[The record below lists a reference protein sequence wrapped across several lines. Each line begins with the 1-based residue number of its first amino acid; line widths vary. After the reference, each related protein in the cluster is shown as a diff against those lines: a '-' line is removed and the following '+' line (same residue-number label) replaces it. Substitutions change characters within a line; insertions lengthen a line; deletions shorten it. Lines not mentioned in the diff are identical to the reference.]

1 MLKVDGIGIKGMKT
15 KVPVI
20 IIGILLILIAVPF
33 FLPSAV
39 YKNIIETKL
48 EETTGLDFDFE
59 NGFSFSLLPT
69 IRLDAKDVLF
79 SGKIGQDVQVVG
91 TIQSIHLDMQ
101 FWKFLSGDINVDNF
115 LIAEPKITIEGDFTP
130 YIPDWVR
137 TNLSASR
144 KNEIRYIEILQH
156 FIEDSIFK
164 TARVEEARFLWKKAP
179 GTTVDIEK
187 ATLDI
192 AKPAHNKD
200 FSVQGNAYVNKRT
213 LDIKIRLERPDDFL
227 RGYRSKMTLA
237 IDSAPIRI
245 DYNGS
250 AAKRQ
255 TFVSQ
260 GNLRVDIPSLFEFC
274 NWFTDKNKC
283 ADKQGNLLILSDL
296 KIRDQRLQ
304 IEDAS
309 YTQSPFSAKARG
321 VIDFKTVK
329 PEITGTITI
338 PGHALSGLKPDF
350 DHLRTIDLNQF
361 FLDTFRANVDVLYG
375 GYKLST
381 GEIIKPKLK
390 IRHEDGRLS
399 LSVDQLHLLGG
410 LANARVR
417 WHKGLENGYMDA
429 RIDLSSIN
437 LEKLQKELTQQV
449 NLLGALNSSIEIQ
462 SEGSTLVALMET
474 ATIRG
479 DFSVLDGSIT
489 NEKIASALNARPS
502 EQFDFAELKGR
513 VQGNRGQLVSENLS
527 FVAPSVNVDG
537 RMTFDFINNA
547 LTLTLN
553 SVTQTKEGP
562 SNGYIQI
569 DGPLND
575 LSLATSKGEKT
586 SLEGERGLLSGLLPY
601 EEENEQPALGDEEF
615 VIEETDLLD

>member
-20 IIGILLILIAVPF
+20 IIGILLIFIAIPF
-33 FLPSAV
+33 LLPSGV
-39 YKNIIETKL
+39 YKNLIETKL
-48 EETTGLDFDFE
+48 EETTGLDFDFN

-79 SGKIGQDVQVVG
+79 NGKIGQDVQVVG
-91 TIQSIHLDMQ
+91 TIQSVHLDMQ
-101 FWKFLSGDINVDNF
+101 LWKFLSGDINVDNF

-200 FSVQGNAYVNKRT
+200 FSITGNAYVNKRT
-213 LDIKIRLERPDDFL
+213 LDIKIRLEQPDDFL

-260 GNLRVDIPSLFEFC
+260 GNLRVDIPSLFDFC

-321 VIDFKTVK
+321 VVDFKTLK

-350 DHLRTIDLNQF
+350 DHLRTLDLNQF

-375 GYKLST
+375 GYKLSS
-381 GEIIKPKLK
+381 GETIKPKLK

-410 LANARVR
+410 LASARVR

-437 LEKLQKELTQQV
+437 LEKLQKELDQQV
-449 NLLGALNSSIEIQ
+449 NLLGALNTSIEIQ

-474 ATIRG
+474 ANIRG

-489 NEKIASALNARPS
+489 NQKIASALNARPS

-527 FVAPSVNVDG
+527 FVAPSVSVDG

-553 SVTQTKEGP
+553 SITQTKEGP

-586 SLEGERGLLSGLLPY
+586 SLGGGRGLLSGLLPY

>member
-1 MLKVDGIGIKGMKT
+1 MKT
-15 KVPVI
+15 KVPVL

-33 FLPSAV
+33 LLPSSV
-39 YKNIIETKL
+39 YKNLFESKL
-48 EETTGLDFDFE
+48 EETTGLDFNFD
-59 NGFSFSLLPT
+59 NGFSFSLLPA

-79 SGKIGQDVQVVG
+79 NGKIGQDVQIVG
-91 TIQSIHLDMQ
+91 TIQRLHLDMQ
-101 FWKFLSGDINVDNF
+101 LWKFLRGDVNVDSF
-115 LIAEPKITIEGDFTP
+115 LIVEPKITVEGDFTP
-130 YIPDWVR
+130 YIPDWLR
-137 TNLSASR
+137 KNLSASR

-164 TARVEEARFLWKKAP
+164 TARVEEARFLWKKTQS
-179 GTTVDIEK
+179 TTIDIEK

-192 AKPAHNKD
+192 SKPAHNKD
-200 FSVQGNAYVNKRT
+200 FSINGNAYVNKRT

-227 RGYRSKMTLA
+227 RGYRSKMDLA

-260 GNLRVDIPSLFEFC
+260 GNLRVDIPSLFDFC
-274 NWFTDKNKC
+274 NWFTDKDKC
-283 ADKQGNLLILSDL
+283 TDKQGNLLILSDL

-321 VIDFKTVK
+321 VIDFKTSK
-329 PEITGTITI
+329 PEISGTITI
-338 PGHALSGLKPDF
+338 PGHALSGIEPDF

-381 GEIIKPKLK
+381 GDILKPKLK

-437 LEKLQKELTQQV
+437 LEKLQQELGQKT
-449 NLLGALNSSIEIQ
+449 NILGVLNTSIEIQ

-479 DFSVLDGSIT
+479 DFSVLDGSII
-489 NEKIASALNARPS
+489 NNKIASALNARQS

-513 VQGNRGQLVSENLS
+513 VQGNRGQLISENLS
-527 FVAPSVNVDG
+527 FVAPSVNVNG
-537 RMTFDFINNA
+537 RMNYDFINNA
-547 LTLTLN
+547 LKLTLN

-569 DGPLND
+569 DGPLDD
-575 LSLATSKGEKT
+575 LSLETSKGKKV
-586 SLEGERGLLSGLLPY
+586 SLVGERGLLSGLLPY
-601 EEENEQPALGDEEF
+601 EEENQQPALGDEEF

>member
-1 MLKVDGIGIKGMKT
+1 MKT

-20 IIGILLILIAVPF
+20 IIGILLIFTAIPF
-33 FLPSAV
+33 LLPSGV
-39 YKNIIETKL
+39 YKKLIETKL
-48 EETTGLDFDFE
+48 EETTGLDFDFN

-79 SGKIGQDVQVVG
+79 NGKIGQDVQVVG
-91 TIQSIHLDMQ
+91 TIQSVHLDMQ
-101 FWKFLSGDINVDNF
+101 LWKFLSGDINVDNF

-164 TARVEEARFLWKKAP
+164 TARVEEARFLWKKTP

-192 AKPAHNKD
+192 TKPAHNKD
-200 FSVQGNAYVNKRT
+200 FSITGNAYVNKRT
-213 LDIKIRLERPDDFL
+213 LDIKIRLEQPDDFL

-260 GNLRVDIPSLFEFC
+260 GNLRVDIPSLFDFC

-321 VIDFKTVK
+321 VVDFKTLK

-350 DHLRTIDLNQF
+350 DHLRTLDLNQF

-375 GYKLST
+375 GYKLSS

-410 LANARVR
+410 LASARVR

-437 LEKLQKELTQQV
+437 LEKLQKELDQQV
-449 NLLGALNSSIEIQ
+449 NLLGALNTSIEIQ

-474 ATIRG
+474 ANIRG

-489 NEKIASALNARPS
+489 NPKIARALNARPS

-527 FVAPSVNVDG
+527 FVAPSVSVDG

-553 SVTQTKEGP
+553 SITQTKEGP

-586 SLEGERGLLSGLLPY
+586 SLGVGRGLLSGLLPY

>member
-1 MLKVDGIGIKGMKT
+1 MLKVDGIGIKGIKT

-20 IIGILLILIAVPF
+20 IIGILLIFIAIPF
-33 FLPSAV
+33 LLPSGV
-39 YKNIIETKL
+39 YKNLIETKL
-48 EETTGLDFDFE
+48 EETTGLDFDFN

-79 SGKIGQDVQVVG
+79 NGKIGQDVRVVG

-101 FWKFLSGDINVDNF
+101 LWKFLSGDINVDNF

-164 TARVEEARFLWKKAP
+164 TARVEEARFLWKKTP

-200 FSVQGNAYVNKRT
+200 FSITGNAYVNKRT
-213 LDIKIRLERPDDFL
+213 LDIKIRLEQPDDFL

-260 GNLRVDIPSLFEFC
+260 GNLRVEIPSLFDFC

-321 VIDFKTVK
+321 VIDFKTLK

-350 DHLRTIDLNQF
+350 DHLRTLNLNQF

-375 GYKLST
+375 GYKLSS

-410 LANARVR
+410 LASARVR

-437 LEKLQKELTQQV
+437 LEKLQKELDQQV
-449 NLLGALNSSIEIQ
+449 NLRGALNTSIEIQ

-474 ATIRG
+474 ANIRG

-489 NEKIASALNARPS
+489 NPKIASALNAGPS

-527 FVAPSVNVDG
+527 FVAPSVSVDG

-553 SVTQTKEGP
+553 SITQTKEGP

-586 SLEGERGLLSGLLPY
+586 SLRGGRGLLSGLLPY

>member
-20 IIGILLILIAVPF
+20 IIGILLIFTAIPF
-33 FLPSAV
+33 LLPSGV
-39 YKNIIETKL
+39 YKKLIETKL
-48 EETTGLDFDFE
+48 EETTGLDFDFN

-79 SGKIGQDVQVVG
+79 NGKIGQDVQVVG
-91 TIQSIHLDMQ
+91 TIQSVHLDMQ
-101 FWKFLSGDINVDNF
+101 LWKFLSGDINVDNF

-164 TARVEEARFLWKKAP
+164 TARVEEARFLWKKTP

-192 AKPAHNKD
+192 TKPAHNKD
-200 FSVQGNAYVNKRT
+200 FSITGNAYVNKRT
-213 LDIKIRLERPDDFL
+213 LDIKIRLEQPDDFL

-260 GNLRVDIPSLFEFC
+260 GNLRVDIPSLFDFC

-321 VIDFKTVK
+321 VVDFKTLK

-350 DHLRTIDLNQF
+350 DHLRTLDLNQF

-375 GYKLST
+375 GYKLSS

-410 LANARVR
+410 LASARVR

-437 LEKLQKELTQQV
+437 LEKLQKELDQQV
-449 NLLGALNSSIEIQ
+449 NLLGALNTSIEIQ

-474 ATIRG
+474 ANIRG

-489 NEKIASALNARPS
+489 NPKIARALNARPS

-527 FVAPSVNVDG
+527 FVAPSVSVDG

-553 SVTQTKEGP
+553 SITQTKEGP

-586 SLEGERGLLSGLLPY
+586 SLGVGRGLLSGLLPY

>member
-20 IIGILLILIAVPF
+20 IIGILLIFIAIPF
-33 FLPSAV
+33 LLPSGV
-39 YKNIIETKL
+39 YKKLIETKL
-48 EETTGLDFDFE
+48 EETTGLDFDFN

-79 SGKIGQDVQVVG
+79 NGKIGQDVQVVG
-91 TIQSIHLDMQ
+91 TIQSVHLDMQ
-101 FWKFLSGDINVDNF
+101 LWKFLSGDINVDNF

-164 TARVEEARFLWKKAP
+164 TARVEEARFLWKKTP

-192 AKPAHNKD
+192 TKPAHNKD
-200 FSVQGNAYVNKRT
+200 FSITGNAYVNKRT
-213 LDIKIRLERPDDFL
+213 LDIKIRLEQPDDFL

-260 GNLRVDIPSLFEFC
+260 GNLRVDIPSLFDFC

-321 VIDFKTVK
+321 VVDFKTLK

-350 DHLRTIDLNQF
+350 DHLRTLDLNQF

-375 GYKLST
+375 GYKLSS

-410 LANARVR
+410 LASARVR

-437 LEKLQKELTQQV
+437 LEKLQKELDQQV
-449 NLLGALNSSIEIQ
+449 NLLGALNTSIEIQ

-474 ATIRG
+474 ANIRG

-489 NEKIASALNARPS
+489 NPKIARALNARPS

-527 FVAPSVNVDG
+527 FVAPSVSVDG

-553 SVTQTKEGP
+553 SITQTKEGP

-586 SLEGERGLLSGLLPY
+586 SLGVGRGLLSGLLPY

>member
-1 MLKVDGIGIKGMKT
+1 MLKVDGIGIKGIKT

-20 IIGILLILIAVPF
+20 IIGILLIFIAIPF
-33 FLPSAV
+33 LLPSGV
-39 YKNIIETKL
+39 YKNLIETKL
-48 EETTGLDFDFE
+48 EETTGLDFDFN

-79 SGKIGQDVQVVG
+79 NGKIGQDVQVVG

-101 FWKFLSGDINVDNF
+101 LWKFLSGDINVDNF

-200 FSVQGNAYVNKRT
+200 FSITGNAYVNKRT
-213 LDIKIRLERPDDFL
+213 LDIKIRLEQPDDFL

-260 GNLRVDIPSLFEFC
+260 GNLRVDIPSLFDFC

-321 VIDFKTVK
+321 VVDFKTLK

-350 DHLRTIDLNQF
+350 DHLRTLDLNQF

-375 GYKLST
+375 GYKLSS

-410 LANARVR
+410 LTSARVR

-437 LEKLQKELTQQV
+437 LEKLQKELDQQV
-449 NLLGALNSSIEIQ
+449 NLLGALNTSIEIQ

-474 ATIRG
+474 ANIRG

-489 NEKIASALNARPS
+489 NPKIASALNARPS

-527 FVAPSVNVDG
+527 FVAPSVSVDG

-553 SVTQTKEGP
+553 SITQTKEGP

-586 SLEGERGLLSGLLPY
+586 SLGGGRGLLSGLLPY

>member
-1 MLKVDGIGIKGMKT
+1 MFKVNGVGNKGMKT
-15 KVPVI
+15 KVPVL

-33 FLPSAV
+33 LLPSSV
-39 YKNIIETKL
+39 YKNLFESKL
-48 EETTGLDFDFE
+48 EETTGLDFNFD
-59 NGFSFSLLPT
+59 NGFSFSLLPA

-79 SGKIGQDVQVVG
+79 NGKIGQDVQIVG
-91 TIQSIHLDMQ
+91 TIQRLHLDMQ
-101 FWKFLSGDINVDNF
+101 LWKFLRGDVNVDSF
-115 LIAEPKITIEGDFTP
+115 LIVEPKITVEGDFTP
-130 YIPDWVR
+130 YIPDWLR
-137 TNLSASR
+137 KNLSASR

-164 TARVEEARFLWKKAP
+164 TARVEEARFLWKKTQS
-179 GTTVDIEK
+179 TTIDIEK

-192 AKPAHNKD
+192 SKPAHNKD
-200 FSVQGNAYVNKRT
+200 FSINGNAYVNKRT

-227 RGYRSKMTLA
+227 RGYRSKMDLA

-260 GNLRVDIPSLFEFC
+260 GNLRVDIPSLFDFC
-274 NWFTDKNKC
+274 NWFTDKDKC
-283 ADKQGNLLILSDL
+283 TDKQGNLLILSDL

-321 VIDFKTVK
+321 VIDFKTSK
-329 PEITGTITI
+329 PEISGTITI
-338 PGHALSGLKPDF
+338 PGHALSGIEPDF

-381 GEIIKPKLK
+381 GDILKPKLK

-437 LEKLQKELTQQV
+437 LEKLQQELGQKT
-449 NLLGALNSSIEIQ
+449 NILGVLNTSIEIQ

-479 DFSVLDGSIT
+479 DFSVLDGSII
-489 NEKIASALNARPS
+489 NNKIASALNARQS

-513 VQGNRGQLVSENLS
+513 VQGNRGQLISENLS
-527 FVAPSVNVDG
+527 FVAPSVNVNG
-537 RMTFDFINNA
+537 RMNYDFINNA
-547 LTLTLN
+547 LKLTLN

-569 DGPLND
+569 DGPLDD
-575 LSLATSKGEKT
+575 LSLETSKGKKV
-586 SLEGERGLLSGLLPY
+586 SLVGERGLLSGLLPY
-601 EEENEQPALGDEEF
+601 EEENQQPALGDEEF

>member
-1 MLKVDGIGIKGMKT
+1 MKT

-20 IIGILLILIAVPF
+20 IIGILLIFIAIPF
-33 FLPSAV
+33 LLPSGV
-39 YKNIIETKL
+39 YKNLIETKL
-48 EETTGLDFDFE
+48 EETTGLDFDFN

-79 SGKIGQDVQVVG
+79 NGKIGQDVQVVG
-91 TIQSIHLDMQ
+91 TIQSVHLDMQ
-101 FWKFLSGDINVDNF
+101 LWKFLSGDINVDNF

-200 FSVQGNAYVNKRT
+200 FSITGNAYVNKRT
-213 LDIKIRLERPDDFL
+213 LDIKIRLEQPDDFL

-260 GNLRVDIPSLFEFC
+260 GNLRVDIPSLFDFC

-321 VIDFKTVK
+321 VVDFKTLK

-350 DHLRTIDLNQF
+350 DHLRTLDLNQF

-375 GYKLST
+375 GYKLSS
-381 GEIIKPKLK
+381 GETIKPKLK

-410 LANARVR
+410 LASARVR

-437 LEKLQKELTQQV
+437 LEKLQKELDQQV
-449 NLLGALNSSIEIQ
+449 NLLGALNTSIEIQ

-474 ATIRG
+474 ANIRG

-489 NEKIASALNARPS
+489 NQKIASALNARPS

-527 FVAPSVNVDG
+527 FVAPSVSVDG

-553 SVTQTKEGP
+553 SITQTKEGP

-586 SLEGERGLLSGLLPY
+586 SLGGGRGLLSGLLPY